1 MNIQSLTVNFVAYR
15 WFLWTSLPFLLIQT
29 IISFIWHS
37 PLVTLPFHDT
47 YFIFTKSQIL
57 TLIAAFFIFI
67 ATIYYVMLKMD
78 RHLHQDLCLI
88 HYFSTI
94 ISILIFIFGMVISG
108 FFIRSES
115 TDVKET
121 LFDFKTFNKYIAGSG
136 FLLLFG
142 QIVFIINCLYSFIR
156 KEKKY
161 H

>member
-1 MNIQSLTVNFVAYR
+1 MNTLTFSDNFVPYR
-15 WFLWTSLPFLLIQT
+15 WFLWTSFPFLIIQF
-29 IISFIWHS
+29 IISFIWRTPS
-37 PLVTLPFHDT
+37 VTLPFHDT
-47 YFIFTKSQIL
+47 YFIFTNSHIL
-57 TLIAAFFIFI
+57 TLIAAFFFFI

-78 RHLHQDLCLI
+78 RYLHQDLCLV

-94 ISILIFIFGMVISG
+94 ISILVFIFGMVISG

-142 QIVFIINCLYSFIR
+142 QIVFIINCLSSIFG
-156 KEKKY
+156 KNKKV
-161 H
+161 